1 VAATPEHAS
10 LLREMRR
17 ALLAEFGA
25 RAIYRRLAKLV
36 RDAELA
42 RLLADFALEE
52 DAQIDRL
59 RAAMQK
65 LGAKPRTR
73 SIRRTLLAHALALT
87 APVIGPRLALRICE
101 DAEETRARWY
111 AHFNE
116 YLLQRGETELGKECA
131 HMSLTKQRHAQA
143 LQAWVDHG

>member
-1 VAATPEHAS
+1 MASRADHAS

-25 RAIYRRLAKLV
+25 RSIYRRLAKLV

-42 RLLADFALEE
+42 RLLANFALEE
-52 DAQIDRL
+52 DEQIDRL
-59 RAAMQK
+59 RASMIE
-65 LGAKPRTR
+65 LGAKPRSR
-73 SIRRTLLAHALALT
+73 SLRRTVLANLLAFT
-87 APVIGPRLALRICE
+87 APVIGQRLALRICE
-101 DAEETRARWY
+101 DAEERRARWY

-116 YLLQRGETELGKECA
+116 YLLHHGELELAKQCA

>member
-1 VAATPEHAS
+1 
-10 LLREMRR
+10 MKR

-25 RAIYRRLAKLV
+25 RAIYRRLARLV
-36 RDAELA
+36 RDKELA
-42 RLLADFALEE
+42 LLLAGFADEE
-52 DAQIDRL
+52 LAQIELL
-59 RAAMQK
+59 RTTMEA
-65 LGAKPRTR
+65 LGAVPRAR
-73 SIRRTLLAHALALT
+73 SIRRTLLANALAVT

-116 YLLQRGETELGKECA
+116 YLLRCGELELAKSCA
-131 HMSLTKQRHAQA
+131 HLSVTKQRHAQA